1 MTTRTITFD
10 DEQWQVVPKEATM
23 YQVAVGAT
31 HSSSGDHMVARG
43 QAIAIYDA
51 MLAAA
56 PEPQVCFCDEK
67 GIGDPAKSCGDCPR
81 DYGMPTVRANPEP
94 PAQQPT
100 DEHTDMLRDL
110 LASYGNSGFSA
121 ERAALTAAIEALEPP
136 AQQPTEIEE
145 AISAGDGT
153 LHGAIDH
160 WQSRA
165 LAAEAML
172 RDCAEALRALLSY
185 TKACEELLNVMPAGQ
200 IHIAEEA
207 LAKLN
212 GESDED

>member
-1 MTTRTITFD
+1 MTIRTITFD
-10 DEQWQVVPKEATM
+10 DEQWQVGPQELTGSMIDTINGHIDADSDA
-23 YQVAVGAT
+23 VALW
-31 HSSSGDHMVARG
+31 R
-43 QAIAIYDA
+43 DA
-51 MLAAA
+51 LIDA
-56 PEPQVCFCDEK
+56 PEPPAQPRRPYGTDTMSEYGVIPECD
-67 GIGDPAKSCGDCPR
+67 GS
-81 DYGMPTVRANPEP
+81 EP

-100 DEHTDMLRDL
+100 DEHTDMLREL

-172 RDCAEALRALLSY
+172 RDCAEALRGVLEILPICPKNTGLVGIEAKY
-185 TKACEELLNVMPAGQ
+185 EAAVVA
-200 IHIAEEA
+200 ARAA
-207 LAKLN
+207 LAA
-212 GESDED
+212 GDDA